1 MVIQDW
7 ENNEFWALLQLDA
20 FADHFLYVSREV
32 DGKILGLLDETQE
45 TVRLYQQLEADR
57 GRLLFEFALIYLGF
71 ALVVILAAMWM
82 GLWFAERLARPVG
95 RLAGAAERVGAGRP
109 RRPGARGRS
118 GDDEIALLGR
128 TFNEMTRQVKGQRDA
143 LIAANAE
150 TERRRRLFELGAVG
164 RHRRRDRPRRR
175 GAHRDDER
183 RRRGAARPRPRG
195 RRRPAARRGGAGVRR
210 PARTGSTRAR
220 PASRRPRCG
229 CGARRASATCW
240 RASRRAAPTTATS
253 RATSSPS
260 TTSPTSCVAQR
271 MAAWG
276 DVARRIAH
284 EVKNPLTP
292 IQLSAERLRRKFG
305 PMVGEERA
313 TLEQYADVIVR
324 QTNDLR
330 RIVDEFSKF
339 ARMPA
344 PERRPLD
351 LGKLVTEAVVL
362 QEIGAARTSATG

>member
-1 MVIQDW
+1 M
-7 ENNEFWALLQLDA
+7 
-20 FADHFLYVSREV
+20 R
-32 DGKILGLLDETQE
+32 
-45 TVRLYQQLEADR
+45 VRVEA
-57 GRLLFEFALIYLGF
+57 
-71 ALVVILAAMWM
+71 
-82 GLWFAERLARPVG
+82 
-95 RLAGAAERVGAGRP
+95 
-109 RRPGARGRS
+109 

-150 TERRRRLFELGAVG
+150 TERRRRLFDSVLSGVTAGVIGLDGAG
-164 RHRRRDRPRRR
+164 RIEMMN
-175 GAHRDDER
+175 A
-183 RRRGAARPRPRG
+183 AAAALARPRPARPRPAGRSSTRCRSSPSCCDRLDARKAG
-195 RRRPAARRGGAGVRR
+195 RRAGRGPAAAQG
-210 PARTGSTRAR
+210 
-220 PASRRPRCG
+220 
-229 CGARRASATCW
+229 RASATCW
-240 RASRRAAPTTATS
+240 CASRPAPPTTSDLEGYVVSFDDVTDLV
-253 RATSSPS
+253 
-260 TTSPTSCVAQR
+260 VAQR

-313 TLEQYADVIVR
+313 ALEQYADVIVR

-351 LGKLVTEAVVL
+351 LGKLVTDAVVL
-362 QEIGAARTSATG
+362 QEIGAARHPLPRSSCPSRRCSRISTGR